1 MQLEEKLRKGQ
12 FVVLGEM
19 ETPKGSDF
27 SRLIKNARLVK
38 GRMDS
43 FVIPEMPNAVM
54 KASSLSGCAFLQCHG
69 FDTILQVC
77 CRDRNRLALQADI
90 LGAAALGVS
99 TFMAVPGEEI
109 GYGDHHQARSV
120 KDLDLNQLLGL
131 FQGLS
136 GGRDMAGVELEGAP
150 PTLTVGSIFNAGVS
164 GGALDVEL
172 EKLDGMIQAGVRFV
186 VTTPLFD
193 PSRLE
198 QLLKR
203 IDLSRVSVI
212 PTVLLLKSAGMA
224 RYIDRNIRNISIPA
238 DTIQTIQKAGDTV
251 QETVRIAGGLVR
263 LIREMGFP
271 GALISTVGWEDKLPR
286 VLDAARI

>member
-19 ETPKGSDF
+19 ETPKGADF
-27 SRLIKNARLVK
+27 SRLMSNARLVK
-38 GRMDS
+38 GRVDS
-43 FVIPEMPNAVM
+43 IVIPEMANAVM

-99 TFMAVPGEEI
+99 TVMAVPGEEI

-120 KDLDLNQLLGL
+120 KDLDLHQLLDL
-131 FQGLS
+131 LQALN
-136 GGRDMAGVELEGAP
+136 GGRDMAGVELEGMP
-150 PTLTVGSIFNAGVS
+150 PSFTVGSVFNAGVS

-172 EKLDGMIQAGVRFV
+172 EKLDGMIQSGVRFV

-203 IDLSRVSVI
+203 IDTSMVSVI
-212 PTVLLLKSAGMA
+212 PAVLLLKSAGMA
-224 RYIDRNIRNISIPA
+224 RYIDRNIRHISIPS
-238 DTIQTIQKAGDTV
+238 DTIKTIQKSGDTV
-251 QETVRIAGGLVR
+251 QEAVRIAGGLVR
-263 LIREMGFP
+263 LVREMGFS